1 MTVSR
6 TGSRNIALVA
16 LLAASAVASN
26 YVLIGVPNVK
36 FMDLIV
42 FTAGFLMGPVMG
54 VATGVLVWLVYGT
67 INPYGF
73 SLPIL
78 VATIIGESFYGV
90 AGGFYCKFF
99 QSDGSGID
107 LWAAVLGF
115 LLTFVYD
122 LFTNVVSAFTVGIP
136 VSVALVAG
144 IPFMLAHVVSNTLFF
159 GFGLGWG

>member
-1 MTVSR
+1 M
-6 TGSRNIALVA
+6 
-16 LLAASAVASN
+16 
-26 YVLIGVPNVK
+26 K

-54 VATGVLVWLVYGT
+54 VATGVLVWLVYGS

-78 VATIIGESFYGV
+78 FATMFGESIYGV
-90 AGGFYCKFF
+90 AGGFYKKFF
-99 QSDGSGID
+99 QFDNPGID

-122 LFTNVVSAFTVGIP
+122 LFTNVVSALTVGIP
-136 VSVALVAG
+136 VSVALVGG
-144 IPFMLAHVVSNTLFF
+144 IPFMLAHVLSNTFFF
-159 GFGLGWG
+159 GFGFKPLIYSIRKVMDV